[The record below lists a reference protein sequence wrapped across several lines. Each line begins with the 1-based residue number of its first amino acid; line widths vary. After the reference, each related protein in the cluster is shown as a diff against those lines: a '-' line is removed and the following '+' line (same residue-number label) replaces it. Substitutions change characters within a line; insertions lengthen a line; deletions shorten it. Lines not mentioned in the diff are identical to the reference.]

1 MSLVIDA
8 GGLVALERGDLLAHS
23 LLKRELLARK
33 APRSHAGV
41 LGQVWRGG
49 RGRQARLAQ
58 VLPAINIAPMDQR
71 LGERAGVLLGRARM
85 SDVVDAALVL
95 LAVDGDMILTSD
107 PDDLAALADAAGL
120 HVNLV
125 AV

>member
-1 MSLVIDA
+1 MSLILDA
-8 GGLVALERGDLLAHS
+8 GGLVALERGDVLAHS
-23 LLKRELLARK
+23 LVKRDLLAK
-33 APRSHAGV
+33 SPPRTHAGV

-49 RGRQARLAQ
+49 RGRQARLAH
-58 VLPAINIAPMDQR
+58 VLPAIDVAPMDQR

-85 SDVVDAALVL
+85 KDVVDAALVL

-107 PDDLAALADAAGL
+107 PDDLAALVDAVGL

>member
-1 MSLVIDA
+1 
-8 GGLVALERGDLLAHS
+8 
-23 LLKRELLARK
+23 
-33 APRSHAGV
+33 
-41 LGQVWRGG
+41 
-49 RGRQARLAQ
+49 
-58 VLPAINIAPMDQR
+58 VLPAIDVAPMDQR

-85 SDVVDAALVL
+85 KDVVDAALVL

-107 PDDLAALADAAGL
+107 PDDLAALVDAVGL